1 MRALKSVSVIVI
13 VLTAFAWL
21 GLPSGLGAEDLSKDV
36 YAVSVQTDV
45 VYAQGMVGATGPKPH
60 RRDLKMDV
68 YRPLTDGRPLSERPA
83 VVMAFGGAF
92 HRGSKGTLR
101 FVEDGASDS
110 AMGEYCRSFAAA
122 GYACFSIEYRLVPED
137 PAPPSGLDPAVLMP
151 KAMLRDPVMTG
162 RIDVVR
168 GRMGLP
174 PLDDAS
180 REQLWNTVF
189 SATEDLVSA
198 VAFVRANADR
208 LGVDAE
214 RVAIGGFSAGG
225 LAAVNAAYGMRAPV
239 KAVISLSGG
248 IGGFDLRK
256 TASASMPPGLFVI
269 GQNDLNGV
277 LVGTRG
283 VLGILAAA
291 GVKTESA
298 WMPGLGH
305 FYPMGATSLG
315 NDISKLTLEARV
327 LRFLERNLGGGPQPV
342 TASP

>member
-1 MRALKSVSVIVI
+1 MNVRWV
-13 VLTAFAWL
+13 VLAVACLVML
-21 GLPSGLGAEDLSKDV
+21 GLPARLRAEDLPKDA
-36 YAVSVQTDV
+36 YAVSVQPDM

-60 RRDLKMDV
+60 LRDLKMDV
-68 YRPLTDGRPLSERPA
+68 YRPLADGKPLGGRPA
-83 VVMAFGGAF
+83 VVLAFGGAF

-110 AMGEYCRSFAAA
+110 AMGEYCRSLAAS

-137 PAPPSGLDPAVLMP
+137 PALPSGLDPAVLMP
-151 KAMLRDPVMTG
+151 KAMLRDPVATS

-168 GRMGLP
+168 GRMGFPL
-174 PLDDAS
+174 LDDAS

-189 SATEDLVSA
+189 AATEDLVSA

-214 RVAIGGFSAGG
+214 CVAIGGFSAGG

-248 IGGFDLRK
+248 MGGFDLRK
-256 TASASMPPGLFVI
+256 TASPGMPPGLFVV
-269 GQNDLNGV
+269 GQNDLDGV
-277 LVGTRG
+277 FVGTRG
-283 VLGILAAA
+283 VLGILGAA
-291 GVKTESA
+291 GVKAESA
-298 WMPGLGH
+298 WMPGFGH

-327 LRFLERNLGGGPQPV
+327 LQFLERNLGNALSPSPPV
-342 TASP
+342 SH